1 MFWLHDQKKS
11 QKQWEHLDEF
21 WDRCFKTQIIIK
33 KKKPNTFRLHVL
45 FYSLGI
51 SKYFTNFK
59 WHAQIRLYYCGFKY
73 HVLPCFVHQLTGTP
87 LVPSWSSL
95 PCHASL
101 ESLLESSLLPT
112 FQPLR
117 GSIAPLL
124 LASCSLF
131 QVSGVSEWVK
141 LIQWCSGQPVHHDN
155 RPGLNFKMCIS
166 LSSPEALFV
175 LLAMAIYTGVTVNFL
190 GKRFGDWRFSW
201 SYILGWVALLMTF
214 FAGLF

>member
-1 MFWLHDQKKS
+1 ML
-11 QKQWEHLDEF
+11 
-21 WDRCFKTQIIIK
+21 
-33 KKKPNTFRLHVL
+33 
-45 FYSLGI
+45 
-51 SKYFTNFK
+51 KYFTNFK
-59 WHAQIRLYYCGFKY
+59 WHAQIRLYNCGFK
-73 HVLPCFVHQLTGTP
+73 HRVLPCFARQPTGTP

-95 PCHASL
+95 PCRASL
-101 ESLLESSLLPT
+101 ESLLESSLLPI

-131 QVSGVSEWVK
+131 QVSWRWPWVK
-141 LIQWCSGQPVHHDN
+141 LHPLVL
-155 RPGLNFKMCIS
+155 RPNLCITTTNLDWIFKLYIS
-166 LSSPEALFV
+166 LSCPQALFV

-214 FAGLF
+214 FAGLFSERVH

>member
-1 MFWLHDQKKS
+1 M
-11 QKQWEHLDEF
+11 
-21 WDRCFKTQIIIK
+21 
-33 KKKPNTFRLHVL
+33 
-45 FYSLGI
+45 

-59 WHAQIRLYYCGFKY
+59 WHAQIRLYYFGFK
-73 HVLPCFVHQLTGTP
+73 HCVLPCFAHQPTGTP

-95 PCHASL
+95 PCRASL
-101 ESLLESSLLPT
+101 ESLLESSLLLT

-131 QVSGVSEWVK
+131 QVSRG
-141 LIQWCSGQPVHHDN
+141 GHDWSSSSDAQAN
-155 RPGLNFKMCIS
+155 LCIIITDLDWILKCIS
-166 LSSPEALFV
+166 LSCPKALFV